1 MTSFKRWV
9 GRLSIV
15 ALGAAM
21 VLASMPSDAD
31 ARRGFGGFGSR
42 GAKTYQA
49 PPKTNTAPKAA
60 EPINKSITQPGAP
73 TAGANQAARPGAAA
87 TQQASRFGG
96 LRGLLL
102 GGDSRLYLVVGF
114 SMAQRIGELAQALI
128 HGHEGFMKIADLGQR
143 PDLFNNRQTCVECG

>member
-1 MTSFKRWV
+1 MTSFKRWG

-60 EPINKSITQPGAP
+60 EPALAAQMNAYTRQKRSFGSVKPSSAEGKAVTK
-73 TAGANQAARPGAAA
+73 AGAVVDLDNLNR
-87 TQQASRFGG
+87 ASKF
-96 LRGLLL
+96 
-102 GGDSRLYLVVGF
+102 
-114 SMAQRIGELAQALI
+114 
-128 HGHEGFMKIADLGQR
+128 
-143 PDLFNNRQTCVECG
+143 